1 MIDPG
6 QSAIVQITAIEARRN
21 GRDLAEDLDR
31 RQLLVTSAR
40 TSRIEREVLG
50 ELLRQLEDQKLYLAM
65 GVSSPADAVARVISF
80 VEMFQKVHTGGQ

>member
-1 MIDPG
+1 M
-6 QSAIVQITAIEARRN
+6 VQMTAIEARRN

-40 TSRIEREVLG
+40 TARIEREVLG